1 MATQEY
7 AASIQGVSI
16 RVTRLDAAGNLLT
29 GPADSY
35 TTSAFMRISFTPEYE
50 EGDEITEKGAN
61 GVVCVTYKAPD
72 TLKRITMELAIC
84 EPDPEL
90 SALLSGGLLLR
101 KNIGSA
107 EQSDVKSIGWA
118 APGVGDDPAGNG
130 VAIEA
135 WSHAVKGGKRAGV
148 LPYFHW
154 IFPYAKFRQS
164 GDRVIENGLMA
175 NTFEGYGLGN
185 QSFQSGI
192 DGRWEFPLAAERP
205 YAYARTNWAPTGLSG
220 FYSWT
225 DNNTDQVVFNSAD
238 AKQPTAINIVSSAT
252 TVTDTKATLTFSAD
266 PKIAAGDTLYIQ
278 NIGSL
283 FNGTHVIAS
292 KTGNTVSFINSA
304 ITADIADAAVSA
316 SARVT
321 VTNAVTE
328 SHPAPIATTTDQIGA
343 GGDTFNVPGNLA
355 YNADAVIDNIISS
368 NENPA

>member
-16 RVTRLDAAGNLLT
+16 RVTRLDSVGNLLT

-101 KNIGSA
+101 KNLGTA
-107 EQSDVKSIGWA
+107 GQADHKSIGWA

-135 WSHAVKGGKRAGV
+135 WSHAVKDGKRTGV

-154 IFPYAKFRQS
+154 IFPYVKMRQS

-175 NTFEGYGLGN
+175 NTFEGFGLGN
-185 QSFQSGI
+185 SSFKAGL
-192 DGRWEFPLAAERP
+192 DGRWEFPIAAERP
-205 YAYARTNWAPTGLSG
+205 YAYARTDWAPTGLNG
-220 FYSWT
+220 FYTWT
-225 DNNTDQVVFNSAD
+225 DGTGPVVFTSAT
-238 AKQPTAINIVSSAT
+238 AKQPTAITITAAAA
-252 TVTDTKATLTFSAD
+252 TVTDTKSTITFSAA
-266 PKIAAGDTLYIQ
+266 PGIAVNDEIYIQ

-283 FNGTHVIAS
+283 FNGTRTVAS
-292 KTGNTVSFINSA
+292 ISGSTISFENSA
-304 ITADIADAAVSA
+304 ITADVTGVVGSG
-316 SARVT
+316 ARLTLVDS
-321 VTNAVTE
+321 VTE
-328 SHPAPIATTTDQIGA
+328 TYPAPTATTSLTSVGTA
-343 GGDTFNVPGNLA
+343 EEYNVPGSVN
-355 YNADAVIDNIISS
+355 YNADVAIDNIIVS
-368 NENPA
+368 NEN

>member
-16 RVTRLDAAGNLLT
+16 RVTRLDAAGNLMT

-90 SALLSGGLLLR
+90 SALISGGLLLR
-101 KNIGSA
+101 KNLGSA
-107 EQSDVKSIGWA
+107 GQPNHKSIGWA

-135 WSHAVKGGKRAGV
+135 WSHAVKDGKRSGV

-154 IFPYAKFRQS
+154 VFPYVKMRQS
-164 GDRVIENGLMA
+164 GDRVIENGLLA

-185 QSFQSGI
+185 PNFQSGI
-192 DGRWEFPLAAERP
+192 DGRWEFPIAAERP
-205 YAYARTNWAPTGLSG
+205 YAYARTDWAPTGLNG
-220 FYSWT
+220 FYTWT
-225 DNNTDQVVFNSAD
+225 DGTGPVVFTSAG
-238 AKQPTAINIVSSAT
+238 AKEPTAITISSAAA
-252 TVTDTKATLTFSAD
+252 TVTDTRATITFSAD
-266 PKIAAGDTLYIQ
+266 PDIEVGDEIYVQ
-278 NIGSL
+278 NLGTL
-283 FNGTHVIAS
+283 FNGTWTVAAKS
-292 KTGNTVSFINSA
+292 GNSVSYVNSA
-304 ITADIADAAVSA
+304 ITADVTGTVGNG
-316 SARVT
+316 ARVT
-321 VTNAVTE
+321 VVDSGDEGAYPTPV
-328 SHPAPIATTTDQIGA
+328 ATTSSQIGT
-343 GGDTFNVPGNLA
+343 GGSTYNVPGNIN
-355 YNADAVIDNIISS
+355 YNADVAIDNIIAS
-368 NENPA
+368 NEN

>member
-16 RVTRLDAAGNLLT
+16 RVTRLDSVGNLMT

-90 SALLSGGLLLR
+90 SALISGGLLLR
-101 KNIGSA
+101 KDLGTAGSPNH
-107 EQSDVKSIGWA
+107 KSIGWA

-135 WSHAVKGGKRAGV
+135 WSHAVKDGKRSGV

-154 IFPYAKFRQS
+154 IFPYVKMRQS

-185 QSFQSGI
+185 SSFQSGL
-192 DGRWEFPLAAERP
+192 DGRWEFPIAAERP
-205 YAYARTNWAPTGLSG
+205 YAYARSDWAPTGLNG
-220 FYSWT
+220 FYTWT
-225 DNNTDQVVFNSAD
+225 DGTGPVVFTSAT
-238 AKQPTAINIVSSAT
+238 AKQPTAITINEAVT
-252 TVTDTKATLTFSAD
+252 TVTDNKSTLTFSAA
-266 PKIAAGDTLYIQ
+266 PGIAVGDEIYVQSL
-278 NIGSL
+278 GSL
-283 FNGTHVIAS
+283 FNGTWTVAS
-292 KTGNTVSFINSA
+292 ISENTVSYVNPA
-304 ITADIADAAVSA
+304 ISSDTTGVVGSG
-316 SARVT
+316 ARVT
-321 VTNAVTE
+321 VSNSVTE
-328 SHPAPIATTTDQIGA
+328 TYPAPTPTTTSQIGA
-343 GGDTFNVPGNLA
+343 GDSSFNVPGNVN
-355 YNADAVIDNIISS
+355 YNEDVAIDNIIAS
-368 NENPA
+368 NEN